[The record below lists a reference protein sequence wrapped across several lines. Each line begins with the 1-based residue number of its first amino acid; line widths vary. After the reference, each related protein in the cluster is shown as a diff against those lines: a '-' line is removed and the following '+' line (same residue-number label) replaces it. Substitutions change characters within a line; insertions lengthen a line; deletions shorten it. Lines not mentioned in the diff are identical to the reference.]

1 DGGCVF
7 PRGARRTR
15 FDEAAHGVIVVR
27 DHELRR
33 GKIIFHSRRV
43 IVGKPHNS
51 ERRHG
56 IAAARLAFGNE
67 TAKFGEPFA
76 KARIAAAMQIGVV
89 LSYGGIGSG
98 GWIERGLVAIGG
110 HAVRRGN
117 GKAAKTP
124 SVMFVERSVSGDGA
138 HG

>member
-1 DGGCVF
+1 MKLVDQRSRAIVSADREAHGAVRVHVVRAGLGVIFDDEDGCVF
-7 PRGARRTR
+7 PIGARRNR

-56 IAAARLAFGNE
+56 IAAARFAFGNE

-76 KARIAAAMQIGVV
+76 KARIAAAIQIGVV

-98 GWIERGLVAIGG
+98 
-110 HAVRRGN
+110 
-117 GKAAKTP
+117 
-124 SVMFVERSVSGDGA
+124 
-138 HG
+138 